1 MSFLQT
7 HDLEVDYGGIRAVKG
22 VDLTVKYGE
31 LVCLIGANGA
41 GKTTTLKSLCGMLRP
56 SKGEILYEGMAITGI
71 RSYELVR
78 RGISLVPEGRGIF
91 GRLSVEENLL
101 IGAYVRKDH
110 AGIRSDMEN
119 IYSLFPRLL
128 ERRTQQ
134 AGTLSGGEQQM
145 LAIGRGLMSRPRLLL
160 LDEPSMGLAPML
172 VKKIFETIKRIAE
185 EGVTLLLV
193 EQNAKLAL
201 EISHRGYVMES
212 GKIILSDTADALL
225 KDPKVQ
231 QAYLGG

>member
-1 MSFLQT
+1 
-7 HDLEVDYGGIRAVKG
+7 
-22 VDLTVKYGE
+22 VKYNE

-56 SKGEILYEGMAITGI
+56 SRGEILYEGRAITGK

-91 GRLSVEENLL
+91 GRLTVEENLM
-101 IGAYVRKDH
+101 IGAYTRRDH
-110 AGIRSDMEN
+110 TGIRSDLEN

-145 LAIGRGLMSRPRLLL
+145 LAIGRALMSRPRLLL

-185 EGVTLLLV
+185 EGVTILLV

-201 EISHRGYVMES
+201 AISHRGYVMES
-212 GKIILSDTADALL
+212 GKITLSDNADVLL